1 MLEKVFN
8 YIKDHPSCTSFDIHK
23 ALDVP
28 PLAVLMAA
36 SELIKRGFIILTTT
50 PSNIP
55 DFEWMAYSTIKD
67 YFVDDSKYCS
77 CKALY
82 SSTIEPVDV
91 GYWDVCTI
99 CGKRIQNCFHYYPE
113 FKGQEY
119 DIRLE

>member
-23 ALDVP
+23 VLDVP

-55 DFEWMAYSTIKD
+55 DFEWMAYSAIKD
-67 YFVDDSKYCS
+67 SFVDDSEFCS
-77 CKALY
+77 CEVLFSATRDLD
-82 SSTIEPVDV
+82 SSEL
-91 GYWDVCTI
+91 GYWDVCTV
-99 CGKRIQNCFHYYPE
+99 CGKRLQGGFHYYPE
-113 FKGQEY
+113 FEDMEY
-119 DIRLE
+119 K